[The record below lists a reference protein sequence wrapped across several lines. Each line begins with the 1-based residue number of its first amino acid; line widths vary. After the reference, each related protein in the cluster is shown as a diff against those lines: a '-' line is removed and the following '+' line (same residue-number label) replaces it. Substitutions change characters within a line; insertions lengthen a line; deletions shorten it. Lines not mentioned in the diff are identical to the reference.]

1 MPLQLLPDNQTTQ
14 LKLSRDRSSVKS
26 NISFELILSGMG
38 GVVWQL
44 GLQLCI
50 AAALLF
56 GGGRGRELPGSL
68 SCLNNYVTTLS
79 CMWVTAEPAG
89 DGPFH
94 LHFTNLWSKGHNA
107 SCKLTATG
115 SMQNQYHCTIHL
127 ASQILETDGY
137 RVSLQGNFLG
147 RNHTY
152 LAFPEYNPR
161 KNIKLDP
168 PLNIQS
174 NTTASKCQIWWS
186 VGNVPWYLAEILQYE
201 LQYKESSM
209 SWEVA
214 WNKTL
219 PSSLPQVEIEAT
231 ELHGGI
237 AYAAR
242 LRCKVSENE
251 NSYHSQWSEWSQTTV
266 FQGADVPKV
275 SEKILNTKT
284 MQYLFIPLSF
294 ATLLYLFWNCKL
306 SSRAKNLACFN
317 IPTPA
322 AFFQPLYS
330 LHNGNFKDWVGQN
343 EACSQLEREEASN
356 SSKVNA
362 DRISDLNTQELI
374 SQTSL
379 KPTGSTDMVTAEE
392 NFAFALGPS
401 QQYVPSRYIRAE
413 GTELWPGL
421 LFAPN
426 YAGDTV
432 GLKISEIIKDNL
444 ESPSVGRNYPSHSQH
459 GKGDPLRLQE
469 SLGTADVSFSS
480 SDYCTLCDN
489 DTTGGLISAELLKL
503 SNGNSHVK
511 HQKDQ

>member
-1 MPLQLLPDNQTTQ
+1 M
-14 LKLSRDRSSVKS
+14 KS
-26 NISFELILSGMG
+26 GISFLLIPSGMG
-38 GVVWQL
+38 GVVWHL

-56 GGGRGRELPGSL
+56 GGGRGRELSGSL
-68 SCLNNYVTTLS
+68 SCLNNYVTTVS
-79 CMWVTAEPAG
+79 CMWVTEKPMG

-107 SCKLTATG
+107 SCKLTATEN
-115 SMQNQYHCTIHL
+115 MQNQYHCTIHL

-137 RVSLQGNFLG
+137 RVSLQGNFFG
-147 RNHTY
+147 CNQTY
-152 LAFPEYNPR
+152 MTFPEYTPR
-161 KNIKLDP
+161 KHIKLDP

-174 NTTASKCQIWWS
+174 NATASKCQIWWS
-186 VGNVPWYLAEILQYE
+186 VWNVPWYLAEILQYE
-201 LQYKESSM
+201 LQYKEYSM

-214 WNKTL
+214 MNKTL

-231 ELHGGI
+231 ELRSGI

-242 LRCKVSENE
+242 VRCKVSENE

-266 FQGADVPKV
+266 FQRADVPKV
-275 SEKILNTKT
+275 SEKILNIKT
-284 MQYLFIPLSF
+284 IQYLFIPLSF
-294 ATLLYLFWNCKL
+294 GTLLYLLWNCKL
-306 SSRAKNLACFN
+306 SSRAKSLTCFT

-330 LHNGNFKDWVGQN
+330 LHNGNFKDWVGLN

-362 DRISDLNTQELI
+362 DRVADLNTQELI
-374 SQTSL
+374 SQISW
-379 KPTGSTDMVTAEE
+379 KPTGRTDVATAEE
-392 NFAFALGPS
+392 NFAFASGPS

-413 GTELWPGL
+413 EIERWPGL
-421 LFAPN
+421 LFAPSHADDN
-426 YAGDTV
+426 IGP
-432 GLKISEIIKDNL
+432 KISEIIKDNL
-444 ESPSVGRNYPSHSQH
+444 ESPSVGRNSPSHSQH
-459 GKGDPLRLQE
+459 GKGDFLMLRE
-469 SLGTADVSFSS
+469 SLGIKDVSFSG

-503 SNGNSHVK
+503 SNRNSHVK